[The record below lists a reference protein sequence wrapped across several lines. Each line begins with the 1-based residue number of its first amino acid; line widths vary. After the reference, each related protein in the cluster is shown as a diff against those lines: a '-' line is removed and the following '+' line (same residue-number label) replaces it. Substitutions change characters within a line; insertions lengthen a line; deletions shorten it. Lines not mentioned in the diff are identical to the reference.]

1 MKEIIVQ
8 AMPLL
13 QKLITSKL
21 PKKHLLELFSL
32 SCNIQAC
39 SALPSRFKKDIV
51 KEVMKKRVSWF
62 DKADINPDDTYE
74 EFIKSHGWFSISE
87 DKKQLLVLSCVAVF
101 LYNFCSLFNHN
112 SSTFLNESEDQ
123 HPLSQVHLRIFHVS
137 GVSTPVPTQL
147 TDNAGDLTIR
157 GNGDYFGAQ
166 IGTGVDRT
174 LIHNF
179 AFLFDSFVYVTH
191 LCITTRPCVGS
202 AGDTFQWHCGETFLQ
217 EGDPSWHIHH
227 SGF

>member
-1 MKEIIVQ
+1 
-8 AMPLL
+8 
-13 QKLITSKL
+13 
-21 PKKHLLELFSL
+21 
-32 SCNIQAC
+32 
-39 SALPSRFKKDIV
+39 
-51 KEVMKKRVSWF
+51 MKKRVSWF

-101 LYNFCSLFNHN
+101 QYHFCSLFNHN

-123 HPLSQVHLRIFHVS
+123 HPLSQVRLRICHVS

-147 TDNAGDLTIR
+147 TGNAGNLTIR

-174 LIHNF
+174 LIRNF
-179 AFLFDSFVYVTH
+179 FCLIALSMLRISVSQPGLVWVQLATLFDGIVERPFFRKEIPRGTS
-191 LCITTRPCVGS
+191 TTQDSDVIPSGVSEDSRWPFGVSSDEEWWVNNAIPSSSNRWGS
-202 AGDTFQWHCGETFLQ
+202 AIEEWAGETA
-217 EGDPSWHIHH
+217 
-227 SGF
+227 